1 MKKNKNNILKIL
13 ISIAFAIIIVNCHV
27 VKADVTELQQD
38 DKGRYCISTADD
50 YYFFENNCDNK
61 LYYKSTVVLTNDIEI
76 INKEKTKYVTNFSGK
91 FDGQGHTITYSAPD
105 RVNNKYDLAALNFI
119 LDSNGVIENVKIHI
133 TDEKVYIGDSTSQ
146 FCTALYENNGT
157 VRGLQVSGNVTLIYA
172 VPKKSLKIGATE
184 GNGILEDCDVSI
196 NYDMEESTE
205 SGNCI

>member
-76 INKEKTKYVTNFSGK
+76 INKEKTKYFRDSSTRFVDLDNAVIFFRGDNLVIRYQQYAIAPYSSGTQEIEFSK
-91 FDGQGHTITYSAPD
+91 EEIREF
-105 RVNNKYDLAALNFI
+105 
-119 LDSNGVIENVKIHI
+119 
-133 TDEKVYIGDSTSQ
+133 
-146 FCTALYENNGT
+146 
-157 VRGLQVSGNVTLIYA
+157 
-172 VPKKSLKIGATE
+172 LKEI
-184 GNGILEDCDVSI
+184 
-196 NYDMEESTE
+196 
-205 SGNCI
+205 